1 MLTVCLGSVGAF
13 APRIY
18 KLYRKHMKVVYS
30 KPGMRRNFP
39 NSVYPM
45 VTFNLGPQT
54 VCHTHK
60 DYANFPAWCLILA
73 LGDFDP
79 DKGGHIVFWEL
90 GLVIRFPPGSTVAVP
105 SSCVHHSNV
114 PIRPGE
120 TRFSMTQYASGHL
133 FRFVQNGW
141 KSDKDFMKNRKA
153 WRAELERREGQR
165 AEILGLYTTLREL
178 YASDGSSV

>member
-1 MLTVCLGSVGAF
+1 MILGSVGAY

-18 KLYRKHMKVVYS
+18 KLYRTQMGTAFS
-30 KPGMRRNFP
+30 KAGLRRNFR

-79 DKGGHIVFWEL
+79 DKGGHLVLWDL

-105 SSCVHHSNV
+105 SSCVFHSNV
-114 PIRPGE
+114 PVQPGE
-120 TRFSMTQYASGHL
+120 KRFSMTQYASGHL

-141 KSDKDFMKNRKA
+141 KSDKQFMKDPEA
-153 WRAELERREGQR
+153 WQAELKRREGQR

-178 YASDGSSV
+178 YGDEGTEA